1 MTKMYI
7 GQTDGLM
14 TVRPVLKVIVEIKFK
29 EMTKEFFN
37 EEVEMVNDVKPV
49 KMEVKMKNVEQTDNE
64 SRTTAA
70 NLFPIHRV
78 ELKGMNN
85 HEAFDVVRRAVEK
98 GKVLRMLVTPN
109 IDRNGCPYY
118 WMGLRY
124 DRNEIVFKL
133 MVNDEISSYI
143 MSCLRGD
150 DEKPEVTTCVPDNVT
165 ENRDEWLIEH
175 RLTMAGKAQTVK
187 EELVSSNGRYFLNTK
202 LSFKNGKVSYSEELD
217 DVLSF
222 LKPDEQVA

>member
-1 MTKMYI
+1 MKDLLIKRFENEAVETTAKNA
-7 GQTDGLM
+7 D
-14 TVRPVLKVIVEIKFK
+14 VEPV
-29 EMTKEFFN
+29 N
-37 EEVEMVNDVKPV
+37 
-49 KMEVKMKNVEQTDNE
+49 MEVKTMKNAEPTNNE
-64 SRTTAA
+64 SGTTAA
-70 NLFPIHRV
+70 HRFLIHRV

-85 HEAFDVVRRAVEK
+85 NEAFDVVRRAVEK

-124 DRNEIVFKL
+124 DLNEIVFKL
-133 MVNDEISSYI
+133 LVNEEISSYI
-143 MSCLRGD
+143 MACLRGD
-150 DEKPEVTTCVPDNVT
+150 DEKPEVTTCVPDKVA

>member
-1 MTKMYI
+1 
-7 GQTDGLM
+7 M
-14 TVRPVLKVIVEIKFK
+14 TVRPVLKVMVDIKFK
-29 EMTKEFFN
+29 EMADIEIKTIESTA
-37 EEVEMVNDVKPV
+37 VEATAKNNDVEPV
-49 KMEVKMKNVEQTDNE
+49 KMEVKMNNNVEQTDNE

-85 HEAFDVVRRAVEK
+85 YEAFDVVRRAVEK

-143 MSCLRGD
+143 MACLSGD
-150 DEKPEVTTCVPDNVT
+150 DEKPEVSTCVPDNVT

-202 LSFKNGKVSYSEELD
+202 LGFKNGKVSFSEELD

>member
-1 MTKMYI
+1 MADI
-7 GQTDGLM
+7 
-14 TVRPVLKVIVEIKFK
+14 EIKTI
-29 EMTKEFFN
+29 ESTA
-37 EEVEMVNDVKPV
+37 VEATAKNNDVEPV

-85 HEAFDVVRRAVEK
+85 YEAFDVVRRAVET
-98 GKVLRMLVTPN
+98 GKVLRMLVTPG
-109 IDRNGCPYY
+109 IGRNGCPYY

-124 DRNEIVFKL
+124 GLNEIVFKL

-143 MSCLRGD
+143 MACLSGD
-150 DEKPEVTTCVPDNVT
+150 EEKPEVTTCVPDKVQMS
-165 ENRDEWLIEH
+165 RVDWLILH
-175 RLTMAGKAQTVK
+175 RIMMSGKASNIK
-187 EELVSSNGRYFLNTK
+187 EEIVSSNGRVFHNTK
-202 LSFKNGKVSYSEELD
+202 LNFKNGKVSYSEELD

-222 LKPDEQVA
+222 LKPDGQVA

>member
-1 MTKMYI
+1 
-7 GQTDGLM
+7 M
-14 TVRPVLKVIVEIKFK
+14 TVRPVLKVMVDIKFK
-29 EMTKEFFN
+29 EMADIEIKTIESTA
-37 EEVEMVNDVKPV
+37 VEATAKNNDVEPV
-49 KMEVKMKNVEQTDNE
+49 KMEVKMNNNVEQTDNE

-85 HEAFDVVRRAVEK
+85 YEAFDVVRRAVEK

-143 MSCLRGD
+143 MACLRGD

-202 LSFKNGKVSYSEELD
+202 LGFKNGKVSFSEELD

>member
-1 MTKMYI
+1 
-7 GQTDGLM
+7 M
-14 TVRPVLKVIVEIKFK
+14 TVRPVLKVMVDIKFK
-29 EMTKEFFN
+29 EMADIEIKTIESTA
-37 EEVEMVNDVKPV
+37 VEATAKNNDVEPV

-64 SRTTAA
+64 SGTTAVHR
-70 NLFPIHRV
+70 FPIHRV

-143 MSCLRGD
+143 MACLSGD
-150 DEKPEVTTCVPDNVT
+150 DEKPEVSTCVPDNVT

-222 LKPDEQVA
+222 LKPDGQVA

>member
-1 MTKMYI
+1 
-7 GQTDGLM
+7 M
-14 TVRPVLKVIVEIKFK
+14 TVRSVLKVMVDIKFK
-29 EMTKEFFN
+29 EMADIEIKTIESTA
-37 EEVEMVNDVKPV
+37 VEATAKNNDVEPV
-49 KMEVKMKNVEQTDNE
+49 KMEVKMNNNVEQTDNE

-85 HEAFDVVRRAVEK
+85 YEAFDVVRRAVEK

-143 MSCLRGD
+143 MACLRGD

-202 LSFKNGKVSYSEELD
+202 LGFKNGKVSFSEELD

>member
-1 MTKMYI
+1 
-7 GQTDGLM
+7 M
-14 TVRPVLKVIVEIKFK
+14 TVRPVLKVMVDIKFK
-29 EMTKEFFN
+29 EMADIEIKTIESTA
-37 EEVEMVNDVKPV
+37 VEATAKNNDVEPV
-49 KMEVKMKNVEQTDNE
+49 KMEVKMNNNVEQTDNE
-64 SRTTAA
+64 SGTTAA

-133 MVNDEISSYI
+133 LVNEEISSYI
-143 MSCLRGD
+143 MACLRGD

-187 EELVSSNGRYFLNTK
+187 EELVSSIGRYFLNTK
-202 LSFKNGKVSYSEELD
+202 LGFKNGKVSFSEELD

>member
-1 MTKMYI
+1 
-7 GQTDGLM
+7 M
-14 TVRPVLKVIVEIKFK
+14 TVRPVLKVMVKIKNYKMMDFLTKNLESTAVEATAK
-29 EMTKEFFN
+29 N
-37 EEVEMVNDVKPV
+37 ADVEPVN
-49 KMEVKMKNVEQTDNE
+49 MEVKTMKNVEPADNE

-143 MSCLRGD
+143 MACLSGD

-165 ENRDEWLIEH
+165 ENHDEWLIMH
-175 RLTMAGKAQTVK
+175 RLTMAGKAQAVK